1 MTEPEQTTTAEP
13 GLRARLER
21 GAVAVKMAWRSS
33 PRTAALWI
41 SVLGVGALLPV
52 GVAWVGKEIVDAV
65 VAGEVD
71 RALGWVMA
79 ELLLVACVAAAQR
92 SASMLRSLL
101 GVRLGLALNLQIL
114 RKAQT
119 LELQHFQDPEFYDQL
134 TRARRE
140 ATHRPLAVAAELLG
154 LLGALVTVLGFV
166 ALLLSFSKLAVLLL
180 LLAAL
185 PAVLAELRFS
195 RRVFELRNRRAT
207 DARMLGYLEYVLA
220 SDEHAKEVMM
230 LELAPTLLSRYEG
243 VSEDIWIEERSLALR
258 RTFWVVLLAQIGTV
272 SFYGCYAFIAVQ
284 AATGAIGLGD
294 MTMYVL
300 AFRQGQL
307 SVQSIL
313 LALGSLY
320 EHDLYMSNLLGFL
333 AIPVET
339 RPRAL
344 GPAPIRAERG
354 IRFEG
359 VGFRYPDQSRFALRN
374 IDLLIPPGQTLALVG
389 PNGAGKST
397 FIKLLAGLYEPS
409 EGRILLDGHDLRS
422 FPRDELRRR
431 LSVVFQDFNQYQ
443 LSARENVGFGSPAN
457 VDDSARVREAV
468 ADGGAAELVAELP
481 AGIDTQLGRWFHG
494 GVDLSGGQWQ
504 RIALARAFMRRES
517 DILVLDEP
525 TAALDIDA
533 EGEVFERVREL
544 ARGRTLVLISHR
556 FANVR
561 MADRVVVLEQTGV
574 VEDGSHDELMAH
586 DGVYAQMFR
595 KQARGYA
602 ELRDV
607 ANG

>member
-1 MTEPEQTTTAEP
+1 MTEPEQTTAGES
-13 GLRARLER
+13 GLRARLGR
-21 GAVAVKMAWRSS
+21 GVVAVRMAWRSS
-33 PRTAALWI
+33 PSTAAAWI
-41 SVLGVGALLPV
+41 SVLGVSALLPV
-52 GVAWVGKEIVDAV
+52 GIAWVGKAIVDAV
-65 VAGEVD
+65 VAGEVE
-71 RALGWVMA
+71 RALWWVVA
-79 ELLLVACVAAAQR
+79 ELLLVASVAAAQR
-92 SASMLRSLL
+92 AASMLRSLL
-101 GVRLGLALNLQIL
+101 GVRLGLALNLEIL

-119 LELQHFQDPEFYDQL
+119 LELRHFQDPEFYDQL

-140 ATHRPLAVAAELLG
+140 ATHRPLAVAGELLG

-166 ALLLSFSKLAVLLL
+166 ALLLSFSKFAVLLL

-207 DARMLGYLEYVLA
+207 DSRMLGYLEYVLA

-230 LELAPTLLSRYEG
+230 LGLAPTLLSRYER
-243 VSEDIWIEERSLALR
+243 VSEDIWKEERSLALR
-258 RTFWVVLLAQIGTV
+258 RTFWVILLAQIGTV

-284 AATGAIGLGD
+284 AATGVIGLGD

-333 AIPVET
+333 AIPVES

-359 VGFRYPDQSRFALRN
+359 VGFQYPDQSRFALRN

-443 LSARENVGFGSPAN
+443 LSARENVGFGSPAH
-457 VDDSARVREAV
+457 VEDDARVHEAV
-468 ADGGAAELVAELP
+468 AEGGAAELIAELP

-561 MADRVVVLEQTGV
+561 TADRVVVLEQSGV

-586 DGVYAQMFR
+586 GGVYAEMFR

-602 ELRDV
+602 EPSL
-607 ANG
+607 AAG

>member
-1 MTEPEQTTTAEP
+1 M
-13 GLRARLER
+13 
-21 GAVAVKMAWRSS
+21 AVA
-33 PRTAALWI
+33 
-41 SVLGVGALLPV
+41 G
-52 GVAWVGKEIVDAV
+52 
-65 VAGEVD
+65 
-71 RALGWVMA
+71 
-79 ELLLVACVAAAQR
+79 
-92 SASMLRSLL
+92 
-101 GVRLGLALNLQIL
+101 
-114 RKAQT
+114 
-119 LELQHFQDPEFYDQL
+119 
-134 TRARRE
+134 
-140 ATHRPLAVAAELLG
+140 ELLG
-154 LLGALVTVLGFV
+154 LLGALVTLLGFV
-166 ALLLSFSKLAVLLL
+166 ALLLSFSKLAVSLL

-185 PAVLAELRFS
+185 PAVFAELRFS
-195 RRVFELRNRRAT
+195 RSMFELRNRRAT

-230 LELAPTLLSRYEG
+230 LGLAPTLLSRYEG
-243 VSEDIWIEERSLALR
+243 VSEAIWREERGLALR
-258 RTFWVVLLAQIGTV
+258 RTFWVILLAQIGTV

-307 SVQSIL
+307 SVQGIL
-313 LALGSLY
+313 LGLGSLY
-320 EHDLYMSNLLGFL
+320 EHDLYMSNLLSFL
-333 AIPVET
+333 AIPIE
-339 RPRAL
+339 PRMPAL
-344 GPAPIRAERG
+344 GPSKREDEVG

-359 VGFRYPDQSRFALRN
+359 VGFCYPDQNRFALRN
-374 IDLLIPPGQTLALVG
+374 IDLHIPPGQTLALVG

-397 FIKLLAGLYEPS
+397 FIKLLSGLYEPT

-422 FPRDELRRR
+422 IPRDELRRR

-443 LSARENVGFGSPAN
+443 LSARENVAFGSPAH
-457 VDDSARVREAV
+457 VDDEARVHA
-468 ADGGAAELVAELP
+468 AIDDGGAGELIAKLP

-504 RIALARAFMRRES
+504 RVALARAFMRRES

-544 ARGRTLVLISHR
+544 AQGRTLVLISHR

-561 MADRVVVLEQTGV
+561 MADRIVVLERSGV
-574 VEDGSHDELMAH
+574 IEDGTHDQLMARS
-586 DGVYAQMFR
+586 GVYAEMFR

-602 ELRDV
+602 ESAPMV
-607 ANG
+607 A

>member
-1 MTEPEQTTTAEP
+1 MTRLDR
-13 GLRARLER
+13 LRR
-21 GAVAVKMAWRSS
+21 GAIAVAMAWRSS
-33 PRTAALWI
+33 PPTAALWI
-41 SVLGVGALLPV
+41 AVLGIGALLPI
-52 GVAWVGKEIVDAV
+52 GVVWVGKQIVDAV
-65 VAGEVD
+65 VAAEVE
-71 RALGWVMA
+71 RALWWVVA
-79 ELLLVACVAAAQR
+79 ELVLVACVAAAQR
-92 SASMLRSLL
+92 GGSMLRSLL
-101 GVRLGLALNLQIL
+101 GVRLGLSLNLQIL

-140 ATHRPLAVAAELLG
+140 ATHRPLAVAGELLG
-154 LLGALVTVLGFV
+154 LLGALVTVLGFA

-195 RRVFELRNRRAT
+195 RRVFDLRNRRAT

-230 LELAPTLLSRYEG
+230 LDLAPTLLKRYEN
-243 VSEDIWIEERSLALR
+243 VSEDIWKEERSLALR
-258 RTFWVVLLAQIGTV
+258 RTFWVILLAQIGTV
-272 SFYGCYAFIAVQ
+272 SFYGCYALIAVQ

-307 SVQSIL
+307 SVQGIL
-313 LALGSLY
+313 LSLGSLY

-333 AIPVET
+333 AIPVES

-344 GPAPIRAERG
+344 GPAPVRAERG

-359 VGFRYPDQSRFALRN
+359 VGFRYPDQDRFALRN
-374 IDLLIPPGQTLALVG
+374 IDLLIPPGQTMALVG
-389 PNGAGKST
+389 HNGAGKST
-397 FIKLLAGLYEPS
+397 FIKLLSGLYEPS
-409 EGRILLDGHDLRS
+409 EGRILLDGHDLRGY
-422 FPRDELRRR
+422 PRDELRRR

-443 LSARENVGFGSPAN
+443 LSARENVGFGSP
-457 VDDSARVREAV
+457 VHLDDGARVHEAV
-468 ADGGAAELVAELP
+468 AEGGAAELIAELP

-517 DILVLDEP
+517 DVLVLDEP

-533 EGEVFERVREL
+533 EGEMFERVREL

-561 MADRVVVLEQTGV
+561 MADRVVVLEQSGV
-574 VEDGSHDELMAH
+574 VEDGTHDELMACE
-586 DGVYAQMFR
+586 GVYAQMFR

-602 ELRDV
+602 DSAEMRS
-607 ANG
+607 